1 MYIEYESCNIF
12 WVELCLCLR
21 VIIFGSIQFLL
32 KKNNQTEF
40 FLKKKTE
47 TGKKPVQTGLARFW
61 LNFFQFG
68 SVFFWFGLFFPDFF
82 SVWVRFGFFG
92 FRLIKPKLNRTG
104 WFFQNF
110 NRFFFSQFGFFIY
123 LFLFSR
129 FNRFFDLFAHPRD
142 ADRLLFFLFSFSFPF
157 QSLNQF
163 KITAIIFLMHLL

>member
-1 MYIEYESCNIF
+1 
-12 WVELCLCLR
+12 

-40 FLKKKTE
+40 FFFKKS
-47 TGKKPVQTGLARFW
+47 GSNW
-61 LNFFQFG
+61 FG
-68 SVFFWFGLFFPDFF
+68 SVLAQFFPVWLGFF
-82 SVWVRFGFFG
+82 LVWLVFSGFSSVWVRFGFFG

-110 NRFFFSQFGFFIY
+110 NRFFFSQFSFFVY

-163 KITAIIFLMHLL
+163 KITAIIFFMHLL

>member
-40 FLKKKTE
+40 FFKKKSRFKLVWL
-47 TGKKPVQTGLARFW
+47 GFGSIFSSLARF
-61 LNFFQFG
+61 F
-68 SVFFWFGLFFPDFF
+68 SGLACFSGFS

-104 WFFQNF
+104 LFFQNF
-110 NRFFFSQFGFFIY
+110 NRFFFHSSVFSFIY
-123 LFLFSR
+123 FCFLGLIGFLIYLLSLDMLIDYYFFFSPFLFLF
-129 FNRFFDLFAHPRD
+129 NP
-142 ADRLLFFLFSFSFPF
+142 
-157 QSLNQF
+157 
-163 KITAIIFLMHLL
+163 

>member
-61 LNFFQFG
+61 LNFF
-68 SVFFWFGLFFPDFF
+68 
-82 SVWVRFGFFG
+82 
-92 FRLIKPKLNRTG
+92 
-104 WFFQNF
+104 
-110 NRFFFSQFGFFIY
+110 
-123 LFLFSR
+123 
-129 FNRFFDLFAHPRD
+129 
-142 ADRLLFFLFSFSFPF
+142 
-157 QSLNQF
+157 
-163 KITAIIFLMHLL
+163 

>member
-1 MYIEYESCNIF
+1 
-12 WVELCLCLR
+12 

-40 FLKKKTE
+40 FFFKKA
-47 TGKKPVQTGLARFW
+47 GSNW
-61 LNFFQFG
+61 FG
-68 SVFFWFGLFFPDFF
+68 SVLAQFFPVWLGFF
-82 SVWVRFGFFG
+82 LVWLVFSGFSSVWVRFGFFG

-163 KITAIIFLMHLL
+163 KITAIIFFMHLL